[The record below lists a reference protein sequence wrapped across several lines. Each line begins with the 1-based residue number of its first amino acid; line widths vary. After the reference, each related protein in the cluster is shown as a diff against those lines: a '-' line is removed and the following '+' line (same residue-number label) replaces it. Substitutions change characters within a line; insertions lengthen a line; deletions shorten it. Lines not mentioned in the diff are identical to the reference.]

1 MIIFLFFSPKSEAK
15 AIFKI
20 KAIILCL
27 TYTLRT
33 VSRPACVTSAVVT
46 SRCVYAITILFVT

>member
-1 MIIFLFFSPKSEAK
+1 MIIFRFFSPKSEAK

-46 SRCVYAITILFVT
+46 SRCV